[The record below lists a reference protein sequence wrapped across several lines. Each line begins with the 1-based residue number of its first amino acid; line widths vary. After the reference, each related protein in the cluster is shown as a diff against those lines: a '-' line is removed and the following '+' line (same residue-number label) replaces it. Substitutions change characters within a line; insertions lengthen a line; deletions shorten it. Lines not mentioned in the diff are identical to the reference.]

1 MRCSSAEI
9 RDTPNCE
16 DVGGL
21 YCSDHELASSGG
33 KAGANAIYYSI
44 AFLITLLIAI
54 LAPIAALLV
63 SPGYWLLLLPLL
75 AVIAGPALL
84 IASRANSP
92 ILFLRLCVLYFLYG
106 LARAIDLLGLVPS
119 KKTWKAR

>member
-1 MRCSSAEI
+1 MHSDRIVIGDQPVAGGRGEQIRAAPIPHLGLHRAE
-9 RDTPNCE
+9 R
-16 DVGGL
+16 
-21 YCSDHELASSGG
+21 
-33 KAGANAIYYSI
+33 
-44 AFLITLLIAI
+44 
-54 LAPIAALLV
+54 APIAALLV

>member
-1 MRCSSAEI
+1 MQTGGRDAAETSALFDKQRFKAPARC
-9 RDTPNCE
+9 
-16 DVGGL
+16 
-21 YCSDHELASSGG
+21 G